1 MGPVMFLSKKQKE
14 SIRNIADQEWF
25 AQMARRSQMRERESL
40 EVRERV
46 IKRLSRDYKV
56 NGVVGSLL
64 FAIAVKF
71 AAKVIEDMLREY
83 FKEETTNER
92 Q

>member
-1 MGPVMFLSKKQKE
+1 MFLTKKQKAN
-14 SIRNIADQEWF
+14 IRSIADEEWF
-25 AQMARRSQMRERESL
+25 IQVARRSKMRERESH

-46 IKRLSRDYKV
+46 IKRISRDYKV
-56 NGVVGSLL
+56 ESVLGSVL
-64 FAIAVKF
+64 FALAVKF
-71 AAKVIEDMLREY
+71 AAKVIEDMLRDY

>member
-1 MGPVMFLSKKQKE
+1 MISKKQKAQ
-14 SIRNIADQEWF
+14 IRLIAEQEWLT
-25 AQMARRSQMRERESL
+25 QESRRVRMRERESL

-56 NGVVGSLL
+56 DGVIGAVL

-83 FKEETTNER
+83 FKEETTDER
-92 Q
+92 

>member
-1 MGPVMFLSKKQKE
+1 MGPLMFLSKSKKLA
-14 SIRNIADQEWF
+14 ICAIADQEWF

-56 NGVVGSLL
+56 NGFLGCLL

-83 FKEETTNER
+83 FKGETTNEG

>member
-1 MGPVMFLSKKQKE
+1 MFLSKQQRFK
-14 SIRNIADQEWF
+14 IREMADQEWF

-46 IKRLSRDYKV
+46 IKRLSLDYKV
-56 NGVVGSLL
+56 EGVLGSVL

-71 AAKVIEDMLREY
+71 AAKVIENMLREY
-83 FKEETTNER
+83 FQEQTSDER

>member
-1 MGPVMFLSKKQKE
+1 MFLSKRQRAK
-14 SIRNIADQEWF
+14 IRDIAQQEWDT
-25 AQMARRSQMRERESL
+25 QSSRRANMRERESL

-46 IKRLSRDYKV
+46 IKRLSRDYE
-56 NGVVGSLL
+56 VGSFLGNIF

-83 FKEETTNER
+83 FKGKTTDER
-92 Q
+92 

>member
-1 MGPVMFLSKKQKE
+1 MFLSKQQRFK
-14 SIRNIADQEWF
+14 IREMADQEWF

-56 NGVVGSLL
+56 EGVLGSVL

-71 AAKVIEDMLREY
+71 AAKVIENMLREY
-83 FKEETTNER
+83 FQEQTSDER